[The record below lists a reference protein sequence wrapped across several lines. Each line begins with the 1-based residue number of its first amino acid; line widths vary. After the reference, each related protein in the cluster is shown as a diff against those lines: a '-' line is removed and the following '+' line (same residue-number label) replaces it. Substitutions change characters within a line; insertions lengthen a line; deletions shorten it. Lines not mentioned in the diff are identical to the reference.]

1 MVRFLLFLPV
11 NVFAR
16 GGGGPRR
23 FPRRSARGRSASR
36 RPLAPVPVCSSHL
49 LPARALRR
57 ALPYA
62 FVLLSAKSPMAL
74 VWVVCSPAASGY
86 FTKRTSGKRAVERR
100 VSPRKVLTERE
111 QSSPSEAACGSRG
124 PGAVAPTAS
133 TGADHGSSPETKRRP
148 SIHVD
153 RIDGSHERWSPE
165 PQNPSPG
172 KDVTRF

>member
-36 RPLAPVPVCSSHL
+36 RPLASVPVCSSHL

-74 VWVVCSPAASGY
+74 VWVVCSPAASG
-86 FTKRTSGKRAVERR
+86 THETDEWE
-100 VSPRKVLTERE
+100 T
-111 QSSPSEAACGSRG
+111 GSRG
-124 PGAVAPTAS
+124 TRQPTKSLDRTRTVQSSRGCVWVTRAAWPRRRRPEAPHRRGRITVRRRRQRDGPPSTSTAS
-133 TGADHGSSPETKRRP
+133 TAPTNAGLRSLKTHRR
-148 SIHVD
+148 
-153 RIDGSHERWSPE
+153 ER
-165 PQNPSPG
+165 
-172 KDVTRF
+172 